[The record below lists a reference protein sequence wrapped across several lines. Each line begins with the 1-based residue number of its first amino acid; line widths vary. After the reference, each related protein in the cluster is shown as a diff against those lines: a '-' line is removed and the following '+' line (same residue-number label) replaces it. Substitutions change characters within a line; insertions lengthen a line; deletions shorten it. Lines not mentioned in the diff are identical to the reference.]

1 MAAVSLGR
9 LTLDLLVNLGS
20 FEQGMTAAER
30 KTKQSTDS
38 MKNAAKGFGDQLRES
53 LSGTQIGGMIDSLTG
68 KFGSLKG
75 GIGVASAALAGMAVG
90 GALVAVGVLSKI
102 AIESAKADAQLL
114 VLANR
119 ANTSVQSFQ
128 VLEHAAAGLG
138 VTQDQLGSILAD
150 TQEKLG
156 EFSATQGGGAADFFD
171 ALKNNTKMTD
181 DQIKKFGK
189 TLQGKDGVEAIQM
202 IKDKMDSLGATSQEQ
217 RFVFESLASDL
228 GNLMPLFAGGGS
240 ILKEYGDALKEAGII
255 KTKESI
261 EQSRLLAAQT
271 KSVQTRFDGLK
282 GQLSGQMMPVL
293 NSLLSHFLDGSKKG
307 GQFGGVIQSV
317 GMIAKG
323 VGVVIIGVATSIQ
336 VLIKIIS
343 GMVDQAKNVAKT
355 AVDVWNAD
363 GAKAKA
369 QAMAQGFSTSFGLAK
384 DTFTDGAA
392 AIQKAIDGAGSVL
405 DSAVPKLDK
414 LGQLYYKTGDAAN
427 QSAKGIATDTKT
439 AEENAKAKE
448 KAAEAQENYNKMVG
462 ASALSGLRIKSG
474 ESIAGGQVRGYTAE
488 FAKLTQEA
496 LGSSLNRFTAF
507 NDTYHKGTGSKH
519 AVGQA
524 FDYTVKDA
532 SEADASIARLQA
544 VAKKYG
550 FVVKAINEYKNP
562 SGRSTGGHVHVSV
575 LGFKGT
581 KEMAQEAQAELS
593 LISQAKEDERRL
605 REEKDRQQLEVQR
618 SYFSEEQ
625 KMAYENEEAIKAI
638 QVAYAGDKEAIAKY
652 LALQKQAYDKD
663 VSEFNLAQELKRIG
677 EQKQLL
683 EVKKGW
689 MDAAEYARQ
698 YYAVV
703 REEIL
708 ANTRYSPEMKNAM
721 IRQSDQQEGIDQYAK
736 RDEVATAY
744 NDRFGLQKS
753 PYQQDM
759 DLLNEANKQKLMLEE
774 EYQQQRLVLQMQYG
788 SQYGADF
795 AGMMMGMVDQSSSA
809 YAVLYGVQKAFNLAS
824 AIMSG
829 YAAISAAWASAPFPY
844 NLPAVAAATMETGV
858 LQAAISAVS
867 PVGMAHDGIDN
878 IPKEG
883 TWLLDKG
890 ERVVDSRTNADL
902 KNYLANGGGTGG
914 DVNITVN
921 VTDSGVT
928 TQSNQSDQKQL
939 GQMIGNA
946 VRTVI
951 RQEQRQG
958 GLLSK

>member
-1 MAAVSLGR
+1 MATTSLGR
-9 LTLDLLVNLGS
+9 LTLDLLVKLGS
-20 FEQGMTAAER
+20 FTDGMNQAER
-30 KTKQSTDS
+30 VTREKTEKMNKAVTSFKTQISEALGGTQFGSLID
-38 MKNAAKGFGDQLRES
+38 GFNSKLGS
-53 LSGTQIGGMIDSLTG
+53 LSGGV
-68 KFGSLKG
+68 
-75 GIGVASAALAGMAVG
+75 GVASAALAGMAVG
-90 GALVAVGVLSKI
+90 GVAVAFGALSKM
-102 AIESAKADAQLL
+102 AIDAAKADAQLL

-119 ANTSVQSFQ
+119 ANTSVQNFQ

-189 TLQGKDGVEAIQM
+189 TLQGKDGVEAIQL
-202 IKDKMDSLGATSQEQ
+202 IKNKMDSLGATSQEQ

-228 GNLMPLFAGGGS
+228 GNLMPLFANGGALLS
-240 ILKEYGDALKEAGII
+240 DYGDALEEAGII
-255 KTKESI
+255 KTKASI

-271 KSVQTRFDGLK
+271 QSVQTRFEGFK
-282 GQLSGQMMPVL
+282 SQLAGQMMPVL
-293 NSLLSHFLDGSKKG
+293 NSLLSHFLDGAKNG
-307 GQFGGVIQSV
+307 GQFGSVIQSV

-323 VGVVIIGVATSIQ
+323 VGVVIIGVAATIQ
-336 VLIKIIS
+336 GLIKII
-343 GMVDQAKNVAKT
+343 T
-355 AVDVWNAD
+355 AFVQQGANIAQTATNVWNAD
-363 GAKAKA
+363 GARAKA
-369 QAMAQGFSTSFGLAK
+369 AALGAGFQEAGSIIKT
-384 DTFTDGAA
+384 TFTDITSDAK
-392 AIQKAIDGAGSVL
+392 KAMVGMGSVI
-405 DSAVPKLDK
+405 DSSVPKLDK

-448 KAAEAQENYNKMVG
+448 KAAKAQENFNKMVG
-462 ASALSGLRIKSG
+462 ASALSGLRIKSA

-507 NDTYHKGTGSKH
+507 NDLYHKGKNSKH

-581 KEMAQEAQAELS
+581 KDMMQDAQAELS
-593 LISQAKEDERRL
+593 LIAQAKEEERRL
-605 REEKDRQQLEVQR
+605 REEKDRQRLEVQKR
-618 SYFSEEQ
+618 YFTEEQ
-625 KMAYENEEAIKAI
+625 KMEYEHEEAKKAI
-638 QVAYAGDKEAIAKY
+638 HIAYAGDNTAIAKY
-652 LALQKQAYDKD
+652 LAMQDQAYAKD
-663 VSEFNLAQELKRIG
+663 VAEFQQAQELKRIG

-698 YYAVV
+698 YYALV

-708 ANTRYSPEMKNAM
+708 KNTDYSPEMKNAM

-736 RDEVATAY
+736 RDEIATAY
-744 NDRFGLQKS
+744 NDRFGIQKS

-759 DLLNEANKQKLMLEE
+759 DLLEQANKHKLMLEE
-774 EYQQQRLVLQMQYG
+774 EYQQQRLVLQMTYGAQYG
-788 SQYGADF
+788 SDF

-824 AIMSG
+824 TIMNS
-829 YAAISAAWASAPFPY
+829 YTAISAAWASAPFPY

-858 LQAAISAVS
+858 LQAALQAVS
-867 PVGMAHDGIDN
+867 PIGMAHNGIDN

-883 TWLLDKG
+883 TWLLDGG
-890 ERVVDSRTNADL
+890 ERVLNPKQNQDL
-902 KNYLANGGGTGG
+902 TRYLEQANTSQQSSQVNVNPNIVLIDERKSMGEYLASREGEQIILKTLKRNGY
-914 DVNITVN
+914 
-921 VTDSGVT
+921 
-928 TQSNQSDQKQL
+928 
-939 GQMIGNA
+939 A
-946 VRTVI
+946 
-951 RQEQRQG
+951 
-958 GLLSK
+958 